1 MSLLFNEPAIAFY
14 DSTKKGVGVHL
25 SLKTILLIH
34 SIPDVLK
41 INLEDGEKMLK
52 NCNDILIG
60 QMFGHFNGFLCNVRI
75 HLGINYSVSNKTKQN
90 E

>member
-1 MSLLFNEPAIAFY
+1 MINTLAFY

-25 SLKTILLIH
+25 SLKTILLSH

-52 NCNDILIG
+52 NWNDILIG
-60 QMFGHFNGFLCNVRI
+60 QMFGHFNGFLYDT
-75 HLGINYSVSNKTKQN
+75 GGQFYKKFTSNQRKETRQLI
-90 E
+90 